1 MVGFG
6 KLGTDFNRLAQGLG
20 CRLVLALRDL
30 LHALVVILLGLVG
43 CRGGA
48 SAQENA
54 QGHNRDRHHYTAS
67 HVSDAP
73 DFRTIAQAERWVQPQ
88 DMSISDA
95 GKRWPL
101 RTGGPTRR
109 SVPRSGG
116 CRRCV
121 PVRCPGGQSRS
132 WRGG

>member
-20 CRLVLALRDL
+20 RLFVLALGGL
-30 LHALVVILLGLVG
+30 LHALVVILLGLVD

-48 SAQENA
+48 SGQENA

-67 HVSDAP
+67 HVSGTS
-73 DFRTIAQAERWVQPQ
+73 DFRTIAQAVRRVQPQ

-95 GKRWPL
+95 ARRWPL
-101 RTGGPTRR
+101 RTGEPTRR
-109 SVPRSGG
+109 SAPL
-116 CRRCV
+116 
-121 PVRCPGGQSRS
+121 
-132 WRGG
+132 